1 MQNRRKMGNKSFR
14 TGLFILPSIYHSK
27 GAGKLN
33 IPSNSNN
40 YRLKEI
46 LFVSFLGLFCF
57 LLFPKKVYA
66 YIDPSSGSL
75 ALQVLL
81 GFLVGGLVSV
91 KIFWSKII
99 SWFKKLTKR
108 QGNNESTGK

>member
-1 MQNRRKMGNKSFR
+1 MGNKQLR
-14 TGLFILPSIYHSK
+14 TGLFILPSIHHSI
-27 GAGKLN
+27 GAGKMN

-57 LLFPKKVYA
+57 LLFPNKVYA

-81 GFLVGGLVSV
+81 GLLVGGLVSV
-91 KIFWSKII
+91 KIFWSKIL
-99 SWFKKLTKR
+99 SWFKKLTKH
-108 QGNNESTGK
+108 QGKNESTGK